1 MLMRPVWVEEMDT
14 RCRSGC
20 SSFAASSFPPAHH
33 RPLSRARACLPLPC
47 RAPAAHGVLS
57 CGRKP
62 PRASY
67 QELDMIRLL
76 ARMHAPADLDAA
88 AHEAERVGTAHRVH
102 ALPCNMAVQ
111 LLSDREYIRDRY
123 QGRSSLLACEFARR
137 DACTRVVRSMG
148 TAASVVGAC
157 CAEPQADASQP
168 AVALH
173 LLVGRA
179 PGGPVRR
186 SFARSTARGMGVL
199 FGMLALDLASLAG
212 AAI

>member
-1 MLMRPVWVEEMDT
+1 VPTGQLICRAPPPCPRVVVSPRTSSAPV
-14 RCRSGC
+14 
-20 SSFAASSFPPAHH
+20 A
-33 RPLSRARACLPLPC
+33 ARACLPLPC
-47 RAPAAHGVLS
+47 TAPAAHGVLS

-157 CAEPQADASQP
+157 SGGCVAAGRRSASAGWP
-168 AVALH
+168 GA
-173 LLVGRA
+173 GRA
-179 PGGPVRR
+179 
-186 SFARSTARGMGVL
+186 SATFLIA
-199 FGMLALDLASLAG
+199 
-212 AAI
+212 